1 MQMHKVF
8 RLAKREYLAAVKT
21 KGFIIML
28 ILMPVL
34 MGGSAIAMYLF
45 RGQVDTKDKRVA
57 VLDHS
62 RIVTDMLLK
71 AVKERNA
78 ASVYEKETG
87 KKIQPAYI
95 LEVLEPDTMDPQAQ
109 RLELSNRIR
118 RGELHA
124 FLEIGPNVLRPK
136 GEQDAFRMKY
146 HATNAAVNNIRNWLN
161 NTINPYLRRIRL
173 EDAGV
178 DISQADEIMTWIAVE
193 AMGLISVDEETG
205 EIQEA
210 RRTSEAEAFI
220 IPAVLFF
227 LMFMMVMMGAMPL
240 LNSTMEE
247 KTQRI
252 AEVLLGCMKPHEFM
266 GGKVLGGLGVSM
278 TGAAFYV
285 IGGIFFLGRI
295 GLTDFVPFHMI
306 PWFFSFLVLEIIML
320 GSLLAALGSACND
333 PKDAQNL
340 TFPGMFPVFFPMFIF
355 MPILMEPNSTL
366 ATWLSLFPLF
376 TPMLMLLRKAA
387 PVGIPAWQPWVG
399 LIGVMIFTGI
409 IVWVGGRIFRVGIL
423 MQGGP
428 PKFSNL
434 FRWAIRG

>member
-1 MQMHKVF
+1 MHKVF

-295 GLTDFVPFHMI
+295 GLTDFIPFRMI
-306 PWFFSFLVLEIIML
+306 PWFFSFLVLEIVML

-355 MPILMEPNSTL
+355 MPILQEPTSGL

-376 TPMLMLLRKAA
+376 TPMLMLLRKAT
-387 PVGIPAWQPWVG
+387 PVGIPAWQPWIG
-399 LIGVMIFTGI
+399 LIGVFIFTGLAI
-409 IVWVGGRIFRVGIL
+409 WAGGRIFRVGIL
-423 MQGGP
+423 MQGGA
-428 PKFSNL
+428 PKLSKII
-434 FRWAIRG
+434 RWIIRG

>member
-1 MQMHKVF
+1 MHKMF

-28 ILMPVL
+28 VLMPVL

-57 VLDHS
+57 ILDRS
-62 RIVTDMLLK
+62 GIVTDILLK
-71 AVKERNA
+71 AVEERNA
-78 ASVYEKETG
+78 AAVYDKETG
-87 KKIQPAYI
+87 KKIQPAYVF
-95 LEVLEPDTMDPQAQ
+95 EVLEPDTVDPQAQ

-118 RGELHA
+118 RGQLHA

-136 GEQDAFRMKY
+136 GEQDAFRIKY
-146 HATNAAVNNIRNWLN
+146 HAMNAAVDNIRNWLN
-161 NTINPYLRRIRL
+161 NAINPYLRRIRL

-178 DISQADEIMTWIAVE
+178 DMSQADEIMAWIQVE

-210 RRTSEAEAFI
+210 RRTSEAEAHI
-220 IPAVLFF
+220 VPAVLFI

-252 AEVLLGCMKPHEFM
+252 AEVLLGCLKPHEFM
-266 GGKVLGGLGVSM
+266 AGKVLGGLGVSM

-295 GLTDFVPFHMI
+295 GLTDFIPFHMI
-306 PWFFSFLVLEIIML
+306 PWFFTFLVLEIVML

-355 MPILMEPNSTL
+355 MPILMEPNSAL
-366 ATWLSLFPLF
+366 ATWLSLFPMF

-387 PVGIPAWQPWVG
+387 PVGIPAWQPWIGLVG
-399 LIGVMIFTGI
+399 VILFTGLV
-409 IVWVGGRIFRVGIL
+409 VWAGGRIFRVGIL

-428 PKFSNL
+428 PKLSNL

>member
-1 MQMHKVF
+1 MHKVF

-28 ILMPVL
+28 VLMPVL

-57 VLDHS
+57 ILDRS
-62 RIVTDMLLK
+62 GVVTDMLLK
-71 AVKERNA
+71 AVEERNA
-78 ASVYEKETG
+78 AAVFDKETG

-95 LEVLEPDTMDPQAQ
+95 FEVLEPDTEDAQTQ

-124 FLEIGPNVLRPK
+124 FLEIGPNVLRPN
-136 GEQDAFRMKY
+136 GEQDTFRIKY
-146 HATNAAVNNIRNWLN
+146 HATNAAVDNIRNWLN

-173 EDAGV
+173 EAAGI
-178 DISQADEIMTWIAVE
+178 DMSQADEIMAWLQVE
-193 AMGLISVDEETG
+193 AMGLITVDEETG

-210 RRTSEAEAFI
+210 RRTSEAEALI
-220 IPAVLFF
+220 VPAVLFI

-252 AEVLLGCMKPHEFM
+252 AEVLLGCLKPHEFM
-266 GGKVLGGLGVSM
+266 AGKVLGGLGVSM

-285 IGGIFFLGRI
+285 TGGIFFLGRI
-295 GLTDFVPFHMI
+295 GLTDFIPFHMI
-306 PWFFSFLVLEIIML
+306 PWFFSFLVLEIVML
-320 GSLLAALGSACND
+320 GSLLAALGAACND

-355 MPILMEPNSTL
+355 MPILMEPNSAL
-366 ATWLSLFPLF
+366 ATWLSLFPMF

-387 PVGIPAWQPWVG
+387 PVGIPAWQPWIG
-399 LIGVMIFTGI
+399 LIGVILFTGLV
-409 IVWVGGRIFRVGIL
+409 VWAGGRIFRVGIL

-428 PKFSNL
+428 PKLSSL